1 MTTEKRQTRLLA
13 RTFFSRLFETDMM
26 AGSQGQ
32 VQLVISVIAF
42 LAAPALIL
50 PVYTAKKYLG
60 IRDPDLLAAAM
71 AQDRTMALLLAM
83 VATAMITLVI
93 WENIF
98 PDRVDSRNLGVL
110 PVSGR
115 VFILSRMIA
124 IVSLFALL
132 FLGTTALSSVS
143 FGLVGGFFQAPGGFF
158 GITLAHFVAVAG
170 AEAFVFFSLIML

>member
-1 MTTEKRQTRLLA
+1 MTTEGRQTRLLA

-50 PVYTAKKYLG
+50 PVYTAKKYLR

-98 PDRVDSRNLGVL
+98 PDRRDSRTSSAHEACKCYRDGGQESAPPATRIAL
-110 PVSGR
+110 P
-115 VFILSRMIA
+115 
-124 IVSLFALL
+124 
-132 FLGTTALSSVS
+132 
-143 FGLVGGFFQAPGGFF
+143 
-158 GITLAHFVAVAG
+158 AG
-170 AEAFVFFSLIML
+170 